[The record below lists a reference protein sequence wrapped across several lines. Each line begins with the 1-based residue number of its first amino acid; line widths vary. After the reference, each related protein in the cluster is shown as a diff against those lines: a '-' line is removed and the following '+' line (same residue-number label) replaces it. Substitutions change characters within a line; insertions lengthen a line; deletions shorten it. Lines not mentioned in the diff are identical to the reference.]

1 MTNRKA
7 LSGLL
12 CLFLGSMW
20 LGPALGASDA
30 FNQSSGAAVTN
41 ETLTEKYL
49 VKVNKDNAISLFQ

>member
-7 LSGLL
+7 LFGLY
-12 CLFLGSMW
+12 CLFLASLW
-20 LGPALGASDA
+20 LGPALGASEA
-30 FNQSSGAAVTN
+30 LNQSVGTVTN

>member
-7 LSGLL
+7 LSHLF
-12 CLFLGSMW
+12 CLFLASLW
-20 LGPALGASDA
+20 LGPALGVSDT
-30 FNQSSGAAVTN
+30 FNQSAGAVTN

>member
-12 CLFLGSMW
+12 FLFLASLW
-20 LGPALGASDA
+20 LDPALGASGA
-30 FNQSSGAAVTN
+30 FNQSAGAVTN

>member
-7 LSGLL
+7 LF
-12 CLFLGSMW
+12 CLFLASLW

-30 FNQSSGAAVTN
+30 FNQSVGAVTN